1 MTPIRV
7 NHIAVV
13 VQDVDQAL
21 KFWQDGLGLP
31 LQRTEQNDH
40 EAVNIAFLPVGDSE
54 IELIAPTTSDSGVA
68 KYLAKTG
75 GGLHHICIEVED
87 IEAALAQL
95 KEKGYDL
102 INESPRTRPDGI
114 RYAFI
119 HPRSAGG
126 VLVEMYQLK

>member
-1 MTPIRV
+1 MAPIRV

-13 VQDVDQAL
+13 VSDVQQAL
-21 KFWQDGLGLP
+21 KFWQDGLGLT

-54 IELIAPTTSDSGVA
+54 IELIAPTTEESGVA

-75 GGLHHICIEVED
+75 GGLHHICVEVED
-87 IEAALAQL
+87 IETSLKHL
-95 KEKGYDL
+95 KERGYEL
-102 INESPRTRPDGI
+102 INETARIRPDGI

-126 VLVEMYQLK
+126 VLVELYQV